1 MGWHFVRILAPTWE
15 RLRDLQRV
23 ANLDVF
29 GQTARKVDVR
39 FEIEGLLSDQQIEQ
53 ARTEGYE
60 VEVLRDADRVA
71 RERAAEQGRVL
82 GQAPQRRNEQV
93 Q

>member
-1 MGWHFVRILAPTWE
+1 MGWHFVRIQAPTWE

-29 GQTARKVDVR
+29 GQTARKVDGR
-39 FEIEGLLSDQQIEQ
+39 FEIEGLLSDRQIEQ

-71 RERAAEQGRVL
+71 RERTAEQRRAL
-82 GQAPQRRNEQV
+82 GQAP
-93 Q
+93 